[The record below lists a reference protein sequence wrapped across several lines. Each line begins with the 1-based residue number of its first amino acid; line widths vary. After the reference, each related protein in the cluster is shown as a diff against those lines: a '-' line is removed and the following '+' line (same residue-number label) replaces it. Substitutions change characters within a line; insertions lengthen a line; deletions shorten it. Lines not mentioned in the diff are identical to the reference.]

1 MGRRALLIGSQTGG
15 LTGVHGDV
23 EVLHDALR
31 SHDFDVKTIIERDA
45 TYDGIIGSYDD
56 LIASTQP
63 DDAVVVYYS
72 GHGGRSPNRSGGEDP
87 STPTWLQYILP
98 TDIDDRSGGAFRGIL
113 AEELSELQRRLTD
126 RSQNV
131 TTIFDC
137 CHSSRMF
144 RDPDLVPKADDSRGF
159 PWDAVEARWKQ
170 VAQRATGRLGD
181 VNPYA
186 VQVVACEPDQS
197 AYEFANSSIGG
208 AHGALTAELVSVLR
222 RSDALQLTWR
232 ELIEIVRPAILDI
245 VPTQRAD
252 ILGPQ
257 ADRLLF
263 SIDSKD
269 TVGVVPVAETDG
281 RLWIE
286 RAALFGV
293 AEGDSFAVIAP
304 GGDLS
309 RPWAEVVVDQVA
321 GDRAR
326 LAHSAAPPD
335 SALPAGALAYPIEV
349 SLGRRPIAIRPA
361 GHPDRPMLVD
371 ALRNS
376 ASVRVA
382 DDSSRGLLAAVDLTE
397 QGVSF
402 VDAQGEPFWATARP
416 ANPAT
421 IKLLDESLVKLARA
435 THVRDL
441 GSGAGASE
449 LSDPADASLVVSYSR
464 IDPQTR
470 AEIPIRSG
478 EHLHSGDLIAIRAFN
493 GARENRYL
501 SVLDV
506 GLTGGISILTNAQPS
521 GVTIASGET
530 HIVGENAAHV
540 LEGIELFWP
549 QGLPAA
555 APRPESLILLISDA
569 PVDGLP
575 ALEQAGVKTRAA
587 LGAARSAS
595 NPLERLIGDLVTNT
609 RDARPVD
616 QESGG
621 TRYRVERFDFLLHPT
636 PRPVGT
642 DESEPEF
649 EIDSRADATF
659 RMILPRGAGHAP
671 ERVSVRLKELT
682 VKSNRA
688 LLRSKVRIDFMVVT
702 ASTDTSISPYLAQTV
717 FFDRIQDGD
726 RLPFDNLLI
735 YDGSVGRFLDI
746 AVWVSK
752 ADDKEVALTEL
763 LLGEVKSE
771 EVAGAITTLAA
782 LALAAPPAA
791 AVAGSVAA
799 VATLIRTG
807 ARLISNIAGTSI
819 GVYRTTLLPHERFGA
834 GDPVLRH
841 PTDGM
846 ITAQDMA
853 LAYEVIDAT

>member
-23 EVLHDALR
+23 EVLGDALR
-31 SHDFDVKTIIERDA
+31 SHDFDVTAIIEGDA
-45 TYDGIIGSYDD
+45 TYDAILGSYDD
-56 LIASTQP
+56 LIAGTQA

-72 GHGGRSPNRSGGEDP
+72 GHGGRSPNRSAGEDP
-87 STPTWLQYILP
+87 SAPTWLQYILP
-98 TDIDDRSGGAFRGIL
+98 TDIDDRSGGRFRGIL
-113 AEELSELQRRLTD
+113 AEELSELQRRLTE

-137 CHSSRMF
+137 CHSARMF
-144 RDPDLVPKADDSRGF
+144 RDPNLVPKADDSRGF
-159 PWDAVEARWKQ
+159 PWEAVEARWKQ

-222 RSDALQLTWR
+222 RPDALQLTWR
-232 ELIEIVRPAILDI
+232 EVIEIVRPAILDI
-245 VPTQRAD
+245 VPVQRAD

-263 SIDSKD
+263 SLDGKD
-269 TVGVVPVAETDG
+269 TVGVVAVTESG
-281 RLWIE
+281 GHLWIE

-293 AEGDSFAVIAP
+293 AEGDRYAVVAP
-304 GGDLS
+304 GGELTS
-309 RPWAEVVVDQVA
+309 PWAEVAVDLVA

-326 LAHSAAPPD
+326 LAHSAATPE

-349 SLGRRPIAIRPA
+349 SLGRRPVAVRPPE
-361 GHPDRPMLVD
+361 HPDHARLVD
-371 ALRNS
+371 ALRTS
-376 ASVRVA
+376 TSVRVA
-382 DDSSRGLLAAVDLTE
+382 DESSRGLLAAIDITD
-397 QGVSF
+397 QGLIF
-402 VDAQGEPFWATARP
+402 ADAQGEPFWAAARP
-416 ANPAT
+416 ADANT
-421 IKLLDESLVKLARA
+421 IAQLDESLVKLARA
-435 THVRDL
+435 THVREL
-441 GSGAGASE
+441 GSGTGASE
-449 LSDPADASLVVSYSR
+449 LREPSDASMVVSYSR
-464 IDPQTR
+464 IDATTR
-470 AEIPIRSG
+470 EELPIRTG
-478 EHLHSGDLIAIRAFN
+478 EHLYNGDLIAIRAFN

-506 GLTGGISILTNAQPS
+506 GLTGGISILTNSSPA
-521 GVTIASGET
+521 GIAVAAGET
-530 HIVGENAAHV
+530 TVVGENAAHV
-540 LEGIELFWP
+540 LEGIELYWP
-549 QGLPAA
+549 EGLPAA
-555 APRPESLILLISDA
+555 TPRPESLIVLVSDA
-569 PVDGLP
+569 PVDGLL

-587 LGAARSAS
+587 LGGPRSAS
-595 NPLERLIGDLVTNT
+595 NPLERLIGELVTNT
-609 RDARPVD
+609 RDARPV
-616 QESGG
+616 QSEAGG
-621 TRYRVERFDFLLHPT
+621 TRYRIERFDFLLHPT
-636 PRPVGT
+636 PRPTGT
-642 DESEPEF
+642 DEREPEF
-649 EIDSRADATF
+649 EIDSRADASF
-659 RMILPRGAGHAP
+659 RMIVPRGADAP
-671 ERVSVRLKELT
+671 GRVSVRLQELT

-688 LLRSKVRIDFMVVT
+688 LLRSKVRVDFMVVT

-735 YDGSVGRFLDI
+735 YDGPVGRFLDV

-752 ADDKEVALTEL
+752 ADEKEVALAEL

-807 ARLISNIAGTSI
+807 ARLISNVAGTSI

-834 GDPVLRH
+834 GDPVQRH
-841 PTDGM
+841 PADGM

-853 LAYEVIDAT
+853 FAYEVIDAT